1 MNKQQHKE
9 HIKRMMKI
17 VDATIS
23 FTTEDRSMDFES
35 YSIHDYDMFRQMY
48 EMAVNQIK
56 NSYVDA

>member
-1 MNKQQHKE
+1 
-9 HIKRMMKI
+9 MKI